1 MCGAGESHVVS
12 SARPLPS
19 ANELCQ
25 LCRLTNSPLPARW
38 LLARCPHAHARTLA
52 RAGGKLFTN
61 SSWAVTPVDTLS
73 LNLSVTDKTGV
84 SAELGAARRV
94 DEWTT
99 VEAVVKHDFSGPEE
113 AGPSLLLRSQ
123 RMVSE

>member
-1 MCGAGESHVVS
+1 MNCADLPAHKFPT
-12 SARPLPS
+12 ARSLARS
-19 ANELCQ
+19 
-25 LCRLTNSPLPARW
+25 LPART
-38 LLARCPHAHARTLA
+38 RTLA

-84 SAELGAARRV
+84 NAELGAARRV